1 MDIMS
6 FKRAPIFL
14 SFRLQIDIDWIIKG
28 DFIIQAP
35 SSNGSKVM
43 GCQSWRSKIFHKLH
57 SESLL
62 SERPGF
68 ESRTVQTLK
77 AHIFAALWP
86 TGPKTNFF
94 EGSDLYL
101 LV

>member
-28 DFIIQAP
+28 DFIIQTP

-43 GCQSWRSKIFHKLH
+43 GCQSWLSKKFLDRLGSRLRFSLVNRCSPSGPGSNPGQCKL
-57 SESLL
+57 
-62 SERPGF
+62 
-68 ESRTVQTLK
+68 
-77 AHIFAALWP
+77 
-86 TGPKTNFF
+86 
-94 EGSDLYL
+94 
-101 LV
+101 

>member
-6 FKRAPIFL
+6 FKRPPILF
-14 SFRLQIDIDWIIKG
+14 SFWLQIDIDWIIKG
-28 DFIIQAP
+28 DFIIQTP

-43 GCQSWRSKIFHKLH
+43 GCQSWRSKVFHKLH

-68 ESRTVQTLK
+68 ESRTLQTLRLCS
-77 AHIFAALWP
+77 FVAL
-86 TGPKTNFF
+86 
-94 EGSDLYL
+94 
-101 LV
+101 